1 MTYHITAD
9 LHITADSLDE
19 AHELAAYAVAHSDV
33 ERERIEASGV
43 RGSVRVDEVAE

>member
-9 LHITADSLDE
+9 LRITADSLDE
-19 AHELAAYAVAHSDV
+19 ALAAYAVAHSDV